1 MYSKNYNVIYLNKE
15 NLLVIYIFYIV
26 FDILWILFGLKISRI
41 GDVY

>member
-15 NLLVIYIFYIV
+15 NLLVIFIFYIV
-26 FDILWILFGLKISRI
+26 FDILWIWFGLKILRI